1 MRLKLEEEYTQ
12 NTKNHEEEV
21 QLRLKFEA
29 KLNEMHGSYRDLN
42 TKYKRSQIDLKEAQA
57 LAQETIAELK
67 EKVEEN
73 TSLNQQIV
81 DQKSRM
87 NVQLE
92 KVSSL
97 QRELGIKSTQLT
109 EFE

>member
-1 MRLKLEEEYTQ
+1 L
-12 NTKNHEEEV
+12 
-21 QLRLKFEA
+21 A
-29 KLNEMHGSYRDLN
+29 K
-42 TKYKRSQIDLKEAQA
+42 
-57 LAQETIAELK
+57 ETISELK

-97 QRELGIKSTQLT
+97 QRELGIKST
-109 EFE
+109 